1 LPAALIVWTRPIAT
15 PADLFALIAAGRF
28 SEIWRL
34 LETGSNLPGPRA
46 NLSLLLQFV
55 DAADRHRTDD
65 LRAELIRWLATPIID
80 APVNTPAE
88 FPVAC
93 AAAALSCWIGADTIG
108 VVDALV
114 GAAHDNRWRTREGV
128 VLGLQ
133 RIGERRPHPVIEQTA
148 AWGTSQ
154 DPFLERAALA
164 TLGHAPLLKSP
175 ANALLGLD
183 LTAVII
189 DRLQSLPQARQKTE
203 GNRILSQT
211 LAFVISMF
219 VAALPE
225 IGFARLEQWLMR
237 ADKSTR
243 RIVNENLGKARL
255 TKPFAV
261 EVARLKGIEF

>member
-1 LPAALIVWTRPIAT
+1 MAA
-15 PADLFALIAAGRF
+15 PADLYTLIAGGRF
-28 SEIWRL
+28 SETWRL
-34 LETGSNLPGPRA
+34 LESGSHLPGPRA
-46 NLSLLLQFV
+46 NLALLLQFV
-55 DAADRHRTDD
+55 DALDRHRTED

-93 AAAALSCWIGADTIG
+93 AAAALSCWIGADTNRA
-108 VVDALV
+108 VDALV

-133 RIGERRPHPVIEQTA
+133 RTAERRPDPVIKLTA

-183 LTAVII
+183 LTSAVI
-189 DRLQSLPQARQKTE
+189 DRLQSLPQAHQKTE
-203 GNRILSQT
+203 GNRILTQT
-211 LAFVISMF
+211 LAYVVSMF
-219 VAALPE
+219 VAAQPE
-225 IGFARLEQWLMR
+225 TGFARLEQWLMR

-243 RIVNENLGKARL
+243 RIINENLGKARL
-255 TKPFAV
+255 TRPFAV
-261 EVARLKGIEF
+261 EVARLKGIEFEINDWDRH